1 VLPLAYACRIFPAF
15 PWQPRRCLLITNV
28 LVLMILH
35 YSPFRYK
42 LYINYWLYFYIVL
55 LKRLSVRLV
64 TAMWGIRRNTRDLG
78 YIAVFLI
85 KLPMAR
91 KHEQQCVSNIVEAT
105 GSFVS
110 FPQVECDKV
119 GCCFDTVV
127 NLFILGFF
135 LTTPL
140 FFDEYAQCRLLCSQ
154 RKVPFTL
161 RVRACPSLRF
171 DLTYWNQWRRSD
183 YALIVLTSVY

>member
-1 VLPLAYACRIFPAF
+1 
-15 PWQPRRCLLITNV
+15 
-28 LVLMILH
+28 
-35 YSPFRYK
+35 
-42 LYINYWLYFYIVL
+42 
-55 LKRLSVRLV
+55 
-64 TAMWGIRRNTRDLG
+64 MWGIRRNTRDLG

-140 FFDEYAQCRLLCSQ
+140 FLMNTHSVGYCVHSVGYRSHYA
-154 RKVPFTL
+154 
-161 RVRACPSLRF
+161 
-171 DLTYWNQWRRSD
+171 
-183 YALIVLTSVY
+183 YALVRHSVLILLIEINDDVQTTRLSSSPLCTKFCVNGP